1 MKDIKEGYKNFKNF
15 FNFFILVE
23 INGIAEDEH
32 SKAIKLIKL
41 SLPQNLKSNKASLVK
56 CGATKVN

>member
-41 SLPQNLKSNKASLVK
+41 SLPQNLKSK
-56 CGATKVN
+56 